1 MPLVKAN
8 LTGRAWSLGTI
19 DHRSLP
25 PTTSSISNYLQGVS
39 IGGPTSMKGDD
50 SYIRHLQYGITKS
63 ISEGNPST
71 PSLQL
76 IQVSM
81 WKFRWV
87 VKPGFRRVSVRV
99 KQAYVYSGQRPTMTI
114 KANSTVGLSADVVA
128 TASESTDWVTIGPVS
143 FTATGTDV
151 VFVELRNNLLIEG
164 YPAYFDHIV
173 VT

>member
-1 MPLVKAN
+1 MPLVNAT

-19 DHRSLP
+19 DHKSILP
-25 PTTSSISNYLQGVS
+25 TSSSIPDFFQG
-39 IGGPTSMKGDD
+39 ICLGGPTSIKGDD

-63 ISEGNPST
+63 LSEGNPGT

-76 IQVSM
+76 VQASM

-99 KQAYVYSGQRPTMTI
+99 KQGYIYTGQRPTMTI
-114 KANSTVGLSADVVA
+114 KANSSVGILSDVVA
-128 TASESTDWVTIGPVS
+128 TAAESTDWVTIGPTS
-143 FTATGTDV
+143 FTSTGTDV

-164 YPAYFDHIV
+164 YPAYFDHIIV
-173 VT
+173 V